1 VISLI
6 ERVSDHPIHGA
17 LQNATAE
24 AATAEL
30 ARRLGCAAGLP
41 VLRIDRL
48 YRDRELRPLELAV
61 NHFNPDRYSY
71 RLQLRRVD
79 PAGSG
84 PGSR

>member
-1 VISLI
+1 M
-6 ERVSDHPIHGA
+6 
-17 LQNATAE
+17 
-24 AATAEL
+24 
-30 ARRLGCAAGLP
+30 
-41 VLRIDRL
+41 LRIDRL

-79 PAGSG
+79 PGGSG

>member
-1 VISLI
+1 LISKAVFPPP
-6 ERVSDHPIHGA
+6 RA
-17 LQNATAE
+17 LPGGPAE
-24 AATAEL
+24 GSA
-30 ARRLGCAAGLP
+30 
-41 VLRIDRL
+41 
-48 YRDRELRPLELAV
+48 YRQVASV